1 MIRRVTLPGTILTLV
16 SDTLPPPGALRF
28 LCVDDEED
36 IRTILELALTL
47 DPGIQAEVVPDGET
61 MLQKAAAG
69 GYDMFVLDAMMPGI
83 DGYEVCRRLKAD
95 AATRD
100 VPTVFLTAKTQ
111 RDEVDRARSLGA
123 IAVLK
128 KPFDPMLIAS
138 ELRELL
144 GDARRGS
151 LSRSA

>member
-1 MIRRVTLPGTILTLV
+1 MIHRFTPLRTILTLV
-16 SDTLPPPGALRF
+16 PDTPPQPSALRF

-36 IRTILELALTL
+36 IRVILEMALTL
-47 DPGIQAEVVPDGET
+47 DPGVQADVVADGET
-61 MLQKAAAG
+61 MLEKAAAG

-83 DGYEVCRRLKAD
+83 DGYEVCRRLKAN

-111 RDEVDRARSLGA
+111 RDEVERARSLGA

-128 KPFDPMLIAS
+128 KPFDPMSLAGQ
-138 ELRELL
+138 LRDLL
-144 GDARRGS
+144 GDAGS
-151 LSRSA
+151 SMTRSA